1 MPGLGAPLDSMNDD
15 SLSLEGR
22 REEGRGRGKEG
33 EGGGG
38 KHSQHTMLHDT

>member
-22 REEGRGRGKEG
+22 REEGDGEEG